1 MNVKIN
7 GHTSICAIVGDP
19 IKFTFS
25 PKMHNAAYRTLG
37 IDDKFV
43 FVCCEV
49 NRKYTSEIADFVRVM
64 GVCGLAIA
72 NPHNTRIIQYL
83 DEVDPF
89 AELIGSVNTVVNK
102 KNRLIGYNTD
112 WIGAIAALELVTT
125 LNKKKV
131 AILGAGGAAR
141 AIAFGLRERG
151 SDISIFARDI
161 KKASALARRVGAVPL
176 TFEEIADVADY
187 DIIVNATPIGK
198 YPFQNISLVPA
209 SFLNSDQVVMDA
221 VYIPLKTQLLVE
233 AEKTGAKIV
242 SGMEMLLHQGAAQF
256 EIHTDCKA
264 PLDAMRSSLRSI
276 FEGRLI

>member
-1 MNVKIN
+1 MNVKIA
-7 GHTSICAIVGDP
+7 GHTSICVVVGDP
-19 IKFTFS
+19 IEFTLS

-49 NRKYTSEIADFVRVM
+49 NKEYTSKIADFARVM
-64 GVCGLAIA
+64 GVCGLAVA
-72 NPHNTRIIQYL
+72 NPHNTKIVQYL
-83 DEVDPF
+83 DEVDPV
-89 AELIGSVNTVVNK
+89 AELIGSVNTVVNR

-112 WIGAIAALELVTT
+112 WVGAVTALELITT
-125 LNKKKV
+125 LDKKKV

-161 KKASALARRVGAVPL
+161 KKASALARRVGAVSL
-176 TFEEIADVADY
+176 TFEEIAGVADY

-198 YPFQNISLVPA
+198 SPFQNISLVPA
-209 SFLNSDQVVMDA
+209 SCLNSDQVVMDA
-221 VYIPLKTQLLVE
+221 VYLPLKTRLLVE
-233 AEKTGAKIV
+233 AEKIGAKIV
-242 SGMEMLLHQGAAQF
+242 PGMEMLLHQGAAQF

-264 PLDAMRSSLRSI
+264 PLDAMRSSLLNI
-276 FEGRLI
+276 FQAV